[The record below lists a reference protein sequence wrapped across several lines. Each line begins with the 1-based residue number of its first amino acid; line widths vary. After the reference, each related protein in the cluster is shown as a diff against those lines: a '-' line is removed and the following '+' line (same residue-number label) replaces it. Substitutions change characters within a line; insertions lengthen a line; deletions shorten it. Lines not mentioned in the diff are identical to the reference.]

1 MSTKLSSATAVQE
14 VRAASA
20 VSELGV
26 SKGGPQ
32 AELGARVTMNAQ
44 SATDR
49 LLYYVKGPLDP
60 VVAERG
66 DVIQESTL
74 LYVPAATDVAV
85 EVPEGTGDQTWV
97 YVKAGE
103 DIARGDICLLAT
115 DASHDGVT
123 VAGGASSASSVAGVA
138 QHNIPND
145 SFGWL
150 LVKGVGVALVDAA
163 VVAAGAELIVGGG
176 GDLEALA
183 SGKGIGLS
191 LAAGGAS
198 PVSVKLDI

>member
-115 DASHDGVT
+115 GASHDGVT
-123 VAGGASSASSVAGVA
+123 VATGASSASSVAGVA

-150 LVKGVGVALVDAA
+150 LVKGRR
-163 VVAAGAELIVGGG
+163 
-176 GDLEALA
+176 
-183 SGKGIGLS
+183 S
-191 LAAGGAS
+191 
-198 PVSVKLDI
+198 

>member
-49 LLYYVKGPLDP
+49 LLYYVD
-60 VVAERG
+60 AAG

-85 EVPEGTGDQTWV
+85 TVPEATGDQTWV

-103 DIARGDICLLAT
+103 AIARGDICLLA
-115 DASHDGVT
+115 AGGSHDGVT
-123 VAGGASSASSVAGVA
+123 VAAAAASASLVAGVA
-138 QHNIPND
+138 QHNIPNG

-150 LVKGVGVALVDAA
+150 LVKGAGVASCGASVLVN
-163 VVAAGAELIVGGG
+163 GELIAGTG
-176 GDLEALA
+176 GDMANLA
-183 SGKGIGLS
+183 SGKGIGLG
-191 LAAGGAS
+191 LVAGSGINA
-198 PVSVKLDI
+198 VILDI

>member
-44 SATDR
+44 SGSDR
-49 LLYYVKGPLDP
+49 VLYYVKGPLDP

-66 DVIQESTL
+66 DAIEASGP
-74 LYVPAATDVAV
+74 LYQPEATDVAV
-85 EVPEGTGDQTWV
+85 LVPEGTGDQTWV
-97 YVKAGE
+97 YVKAGAA
-103 DIARGDICLLAT
+103 ISRGDICLLSPGG
-115 DASHDGVT
+115 SHDGVT
-123 VAGGASSASSVAGVA
+123 VAAGPASASLVAGVA

-150 LVKGVGVALVDAA
+150 LVKGAGVASCGASVLVN
-163 VVAAGAELIVGGG
+163 GELIVGGG
-176 GDLEALA
+176 GDMANLA
-183 SGKGIGLS
+183 SGKGIGLG
-191 LAAGGAS
+191 LVAAGGIN
-198 PVSVKLDI
+198 PVILDI

>member
-49 LLYYVKGPLDP
+49 LLYYVD
-60 VVAERG
+60 AAG

-74 LYVPAATDVAV
+74 LYVPEATDIEVT
-85 EVPEGTGDQTWV
+85 VPEATGDQTWV

-103 DIARGDICLLAT
+103 AISRGDVCLLVG
-115 DASHDGVT
+115 ASHDGVT
-123 VAGGASSASSVAGVA
+123 VAAGASSASSVAGVA
-138 QHNIPND
+138 QHNIPNG

-150 LVKGVGVALVDAA
+150 LVKGEGVAIAA
-163 VVAAGAELIVGGG
+163 AAVAAGEELIVGAAGE
-176 GDLEALA
+176 LVALG
-183 SGKGIGLS
+183 SGKGIGLA
-191 LAAGGAS
+191 LAAGGAV
-198 PVSVKLDI
+198 VSVKLDI